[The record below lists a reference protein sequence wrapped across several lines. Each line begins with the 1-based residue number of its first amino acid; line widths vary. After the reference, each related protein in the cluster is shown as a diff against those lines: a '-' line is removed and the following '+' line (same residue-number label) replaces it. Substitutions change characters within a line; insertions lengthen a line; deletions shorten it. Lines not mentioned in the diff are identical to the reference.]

1 MTTKNLNDI
10 ISVRDKQ
17 GGDKM
22 RTYLKELRK
31 KAGFTQQ
38 ELANKLFV
46 SQNYYSSIEK
56 GERQE
61 DMNLSLILNLSKVLE
76 VPVELIIKEEKNN
89 LQKPTG

>member
-1 MTTKNLNDI
+1 
-10 ISVRDKQ
+10 
-17 GGDKM
+17 M

>member
-1 MTTKNLNDI
+1 
-10 ISVRDKQ
+10 
-17 GGDKM
+17 M

-38 ELANKLFV
+38 ELANKLLV